1 MAGTD
6 AGVGIPSYEPD
17 EKRHRRA
24 IVGWAQWINQ
34 GHLANTGSVT
44 LRASPNTTTTVTD
57 DRVSINSVP
66 LLTPT
71 TANAA
76 SAIAATY
83 ISTITNGSFIITH
96 ASSASVDRTFR
107 YALLG

>member
-6 AGVGIPSYEPD
+6 AGVGVPTFEPD
-17 EKRHRRA
+17 EKRHRRSIA
-24 IVGWAQWINQ
+24 QWAQWIMQ

-44 LRASPNTTTTVTD
+44 LRASQTTTTVTD
-57 DRVSINSVP
+57 DRVSLNTVP
-66 LLTPT
+66 VLTPT

-76 SAIAATY
+76 GAVATTY
-83 ISTITNGSFIITH
+83 ISTITTGSFIITH
-96 ASSASVDRTFR
+96 ASAVSVDRTFR

>member
-1 MAGTD
+1 
-6 AGVGIPSYEPD
+6 
-17 EKRHRRA
+17 
-24 IVGWAQWINQ
+24 
-34 GHLANTGSVT
+34 
-44 LRASPNTTTTVTD
+44 
-57 DRVSINSVP
+57 
-66 LLTPT
+66 LTPT

>member
-44 LRASPNTTTTVTD
+44 LRASPNTTTVVTD

-66 LLTPT
+66 LLQAVTSSAAAASPT
-71 TANAA
+71 TW
-76 SAIAATY
+76 
-83 ISTITNGSFIITH
+83 ISTITNGSFTITH
-96 ASSASVDRTFR
+96 SATAAVDKTFR